1 MLPLIALV
9 ALQAEGTVYR
19 RTMLDSLLGPA
30 SLMMLT
36 PVERVAKPRL
46 SPKKFGEPPKA
57 WEFDWNTT
65 GYSQIDGGQRIRID
79 LWSQESTVG
88 SKRPEQVLRTLL
100 RLYAYN
106 VSRLRLQHSRDFEGV
121 VNVFLCYGGEPG
133 GEQVFEV
140 EHQPERDV
148 KLDSIYLYDLRSFTD
163 PVEMV
168 REVAHEYGHATLPAV
183 GGFKDPEDWANG
195 YLGEKIYMTYL
206 AEAMAKGELGTDDVL
221 GATKEGIAAW
231 KAKNIDPLVT
241 DAAIN
246 GPRPALLAGTSK
258 ASMDAFIGLAL
269 WTKQVYG
276 ERVMTRALV
285 MNGVDAK
292 EFPASVATAS
302 EEPDIASLKIPEAL
316 RGRPIW
322 VPAGT
327 GKFAGVTVLD
337 AKSRPGWARIQAKK
351 SPAVVINWKNR
362 ARDLKAAAPK
372 TKVAANP

>member
-9 ALQAEGTVYR
+9 ALQSEGTVYKQL
-19 RTMLDSLLGPA
+19 TLDSLLGPQ
-30 SLMMLT
+30 SLMILT
-36 PVERVAKPRL
+36 PVERMPMPRL
-46 SPKKFGEPPKA
+46 SPKKFGEPPKP

-65 GYSQIDGGQRIRID
+65 GYSKIDGGQRIRID
-79 LWSQESTVG
+79 LWSQESTKG
-88 SKRPEQVLRTLL
+88 SKRPEQVLRMLM

-106 VSRLRLQHSRDFEGV
+106 VSRLRLQHSRDYDGM

-133 GEQVFEV
+133 GEQLIEV
-140 EHQPERDV
+140 DHQPDGDQ
-148 KLDSIYLYDLRSFTD
+148 KIDSIYLYDLRSFTD

-168 REVAHEYGHATLPAV
+168 REVAHEYGHATLPPI
-183 GGFKDPEDWANG
+183 GGFKEPEEWANG

-206 AEAMAKGELGTDDVL
+206 AEALAKGELGTDDVM
-221 GATKEGIAAW
+221 GATAQGIAAW

-241 DAAIN
+241 AAAIN
-246 GPRPALLAGTSK
+246 GPQTSVLAGKSK

-269 WTKQVYG
+269 WTKQLYG
-276 ERVMTRALV
+276 ERAMTRALV

-292 EFPASVATAS
+292 EFPASIATAS
-302 EEPDIASLKIPEAL
+302 EEPDIASLKIPEDL

-337 AKSRPGWARIQAKK
+337 TKSRPGWAKIIAKK
-351 SPAVVINWKNR
+351 NPAVVINWKNR
-362 ARDLKAAAPK
+362 ASDLKAAQ
-372 TKVAANP
+372 NR